1 MCQLVLIVIGTI
13 DIPAV
18 LVRNLQFSNSL
29 LLFNV
34 FCLQEVVLSLILA
47 YSEQERGVGLLL
59 RHELLNDLSDIRVI
73 SL

>member
-1 MCQLVLIVIGTI
+1 MCQLVLLVLGTI

-18 LVRNLQFSNSL
+18 LVRNLQLSDTL
-29 LLFNV
+29 RLFNV
-34 FCLQEVVLSLILA
+34 LCLPDVVLSLILA

>member
-1 MCQLVLIVIGTI
+1 MCQLVLLVLGTI

-18 LVRNLQFSNSL
+18 LVRNLQLSDTL

-34 FCLQEVVLSLILA
+34 LCLPDVVLFLILA

>member
-1 MCQLVLIVIGTI
+1 MCQLVLLVLGTI

-18 LVRNLQFSNSL
+18 LVRNLQLSDTL
-29 LLFNV
+29 RLFNIL
-34 FCLQEVVLSLILA
+34 CLPDVVLSLILA